1 MNNVVYTGNG
11 SATASKLLST
21 STNASEILD
30 TFEMNQIIVDH
41 EVTAM
46 ELLKLKEVTPDYA
59 DHIKKNLTSSVAE
72 RIIPKMTFTKSMNPD
87 TDSHKFRGRVWVFNK
102 DELEE
107 LIKKAKGY

>member
-1 MNNVVYTGNG
+1 MINVAYTGNG
-11 SATASKLLST
+11 TANT
-21 STNASEILD
+21 DILD
-30 TFEMNQIIVDH
+30 SFELYQIIVEH
-41 EVTAM
+41 EVTSQ
-46 ELLKLKEVTPDYA
+46 ELLTIKEVTPDYA

>member
-1 MNNVVYTGNG
+1 MINVAYTGNG
-11 SATASKLLST
+11 TANT
-21 STNASEILD
+21 DILD
-30 TFEMNQIIVDH
+30 SFELNQIIVEH
-41 EVTAM
+41 EVTSQ
-46 ELLKLKEVTPDYA
+46 ELLTIKEVTPDYA

>member
-1 MNNVVYTGNG
+1 MINVVYTGNG
-11 SATASKLLST
+11 TANT
-21 STNASEILD
+21 DILD
-30 TFEMNQIIVDH
+30 SFELNQIIVEH
-41 EVTAM
+41 EVTSQ
-46 ELLKLKEVTPDYA
+46 ELLTIKEVTPDYA